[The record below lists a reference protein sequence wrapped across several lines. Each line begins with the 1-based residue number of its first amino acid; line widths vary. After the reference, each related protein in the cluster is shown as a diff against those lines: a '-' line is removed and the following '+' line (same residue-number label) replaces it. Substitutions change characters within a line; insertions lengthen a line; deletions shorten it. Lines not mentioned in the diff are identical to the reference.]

1 MKKVKE
7 IKTNLIQSDIIFN
20 KMKKNMIDLTK
31 MVRELVHIMDQK
43 SVLENYKS
51 SAQLS
56 KCCGKDDVAIHLL
69 NEFRRVE
76 EVKMELVT
84 RLAQKKPETLNI
96 LFGEIAQSFEKSIFA
111 NSPQVNTRNSFLN
124 AHHLRKLFPDHEN
137 HHSIPE
143 KLCQEFNLLVIDIY
157 VVPIPTNIL
166 QEIRAEMKASGLMD
180 RLLNFQKTLLVDL
193 IQTLDPKTVRFICRY
208 KSLVPDSK
216 KLVDDLK
223 NENLDGSTLLFEN
236 SVLSGNWGLLDSVKW
251 MNFIK
256 SC

>member
-1 MKKVKE
+1 
-7 IKTNLIQSDIIFN
+7 
-20 KMKKNMIDLTK
+20 MKKNMIDLTK
-31 MVRELVHIMDQK
+31 MVREVVEIMDQK
-43 SVLENYKS
+43 NELDNYKS

-56 KCCGKDDVAIHLL
+56 NCCRKDDVAIHLL

-84 RLAQKKPETLNI
+84 RLAQKNPETVNI
-96 LFGEIAQSFEKSIFA
+96 IFGEIAQSFEKSIFA

-124 AHHLRKLFPDHEN
+124 AHHLRKLFPNHEN

-143 KLCQEFNLLVIDIY
+143 KLCSEYNLLIIDIY
-157 VVPIPTNIL
+157 VVPIPTAIL
-166 QEIRAEMKASGLMD
+166 QEIRTEMKARGLTG
-180 RLLNFQKTLLVDL
+180 RLLNFQKALLVDL
-193 IQTLDPKTVRFICRY
+193 IQILNPKTVRFVCRY

-223 NENLDGSTLLFEN
+223 NENLEGSTLLFEN
-236 SVLSGNWGLLDSVKW
+236 SVLSGNWGLLDSEKW
-251 MNFIK
+251 INFIK

>member
-1 MKKVKE
+1 
-7 IKTNLIQSDIIFN
+7 
-20 KMKKNMIDLTK
+20 MIDLTK

-43 SVLENYKS
+43 NMLENYKS

-56 KCCGKDDVAIHLL
+56 NCCGKDDVAIHLL
-69 NEFRRVE
+69 NEFIRVE
-76 EVKMELVT
+76 EVKTELIT
-84 RLAQKKPETLNI
+84 QLGKKKPETVNI

-111 NSPQVNTRNSFLN
+111 NSVQVNTRNSFLN

-137 HHSIPE
+137 YHSIPE

-157 VVPIPTNIL
+157 VVPIPTSIL
-166 QEIRAEMKASGLMD
+166 QEIRAEMKASGLID
-180 RLLNFQKTLLVDL
+180 RLLNFQKALLVDI
-193 IQTLDPKTVRFICRY
+193 IQTLEPKTVRFVCRY

-216 KLVDDLK
+216 KLVDGLK
-223 NENLDGSTLLFEN
+223 NENLVGSTLLFEN

>member
-1 MKKVKE
+1 
-7 IKTNLIQSDIIFN
+7 
-20 KMKKNMIDLTK
+20 MIDLTK

-43 SVLENYKS
+43 NMIENYKS
-51 SAQLS
+51 SAQLIN
-56 KCCGKDDVAIHLL
+56 CCRKDDVAIHLL
-69 NEFRRVE
+69 NEFRRIE
-76 EVKMELVT
+76 EVKTELIT
-84 RLAQKKPETLNI
+84 QLGKKKPETVNI

-111 NSPQVNTRNSFLN
+111 NSVQVNTRNSFLN

-137 HHSIPE
+137 YHSIPE

-157 VVPIPTNIL
+157 VVPIPTSIL
-166 QEIRAEMKASGLMD
+166 QEIRAEMKASGLID
-180 RLLNFQKTLLVDL
+180 RLLNFQKALLVDI
-193 IQTLDPKTVRFICRY
+193 IQTLEPKTVRFVCRY

-216 KLVDDLK
+216 KLVDGLK
-223 NENLDGSTLLFEN
+223 NENLVGSTLLFEN

>member
-1 MKKVKE
+1 
-7 IKTNLIQSDIIFN
+7 
-20 KMKKNMIDLTK
+20 MKKNMIDLTK
-31 MVRELVHIMDQK
+31 MVRELVETMDKK
-43 SVLENYKS
+43 SMLENYKS
-51 SAQLS
+51 SAQLI

-76 EVKMELVT
+76 EVKTELIT
-84 RLAQKKPETLNI
+84 QLGKKKPETVNI

-111 NSPQVNTRNSFLN
+111 NSVQVNTRNSFLN

-137 HHSIPE
+137 YHSIPE

-157 VVPIPTNIL
+157 VIPIPTSIL
-166 QEIRAEMKASGLMD
+166 QEIRAEMKASGLID
-180 RLLNFQKTLLVDL
+180 RLLNFQKALLVDI
-193 IQTLDPKTVRFICRY
+193 IQTLDPKTVRFVCRY

-216 KLVDDLK
+216 KLVDGLK
-223 NENLDGSTLLFEN
+223 NENLVGSTLLFEN

>member
-1 MKKVKE
+1 
-7 IKTNLIQSDIIFN
+7 
-20 KMKKNMIDLTK
+20 KN
-31 MVRELVHIMDQK
+31 
-43 SVLENYKS
+43 VLENYKS
-51 SAQLS
+51 SAKLS
-56 KCCGKDDVAIHLL
+56 LSSGNDDVAIHLL

-76 EVKMELVT
+76 EVKMALVT
-84 RLAQKKPETLNI
+84 QLAKKKPETVNI

-111 NSPQVNTRNSFLN
+111 NLPKVNTRNSFLN

-143 KLCQEFNLLVIDIY
+143 KLCDEYNLLIIDIY
-157 VVPIPTNIL
+157 VVPIPTAIL
-166 QEIRAEMKASGLMD
+166 QEIRSEMKASGLTG

-193 IQTLDPKTVRFICRY
+193 IQSLEPKTVRFICRY
-208 KSLVPDSK
+208 KSLVSDSR

-223 NENLDGSTLLFEN
+223 NENLEGSTLLFEN

-256 SC
+256 NC

>member
-7 IKTNLIQSDIIFN
+7 NKSKPLKEDILFN
-20 KMKKNMIDLTK
+20 KMKKNMIYLTR
-31 MVRELVHIMDQK
+31 MVRELVETMDQK

-56 KCCGKDDVAIHLL
+56 TCCGKDDVAIHLL

-76 EVKMELVT
+76 DVKMELVS

-157 VVPIPTNIL
+157 VVPIPTSIL
-166 QEIRAEMKASGLMD
+166 QEIRSEMKASGLMD

-193 IQTLDPKTVRFICRY
+193 IQTLDPKTVRFVCRY

-216 KLVDDLK
+216 KLVDGLK
-223 NENLDGSTLLFEN
+223 NENLQCSTLLFEN
-236 SVLSGNWGLLDSVKW
+236 SVLSGNWGLLDSEKW
-251 MNFIK
+251 IIFIK
-256 SC
+256 NC